1 MKKKRFTEQQIIGF
15 LMEAGVAV
23 AMLASQTPHMK
34 CRLPQHGQ
42 AVPCGGL
49 AVCGHQAAPD
59 SSTGWASNHARIRCS
74 LPDAYRRDGPADAG
88 FPAPVQLAVI
98 ACNRVLPGR
107 IQ

>member
-15 LMEAGVAV
+15 LMEAGAAE

-49 AVCGHQAAPD
+49 AVRGHQAAPD

-74 LPDAYRRDGPADAG
+74 LNYRMLTGAMALLM
-88 FPAPVQLAVI
+88 LASPRP
-98 ACNRVLPGR
+98 CSLLS
-107 IQ
+107 